1 MDPLFIIVPILLAIP
16 ALYLLFR
23 RPIKRQGGDLRP
35 DAAERPELTGEEQW
49 QSRHNPPD
57 R

>member
-35 DAAERPELTGEEQW
+35 DATERRELTGEEQW